1 MQRVGVRELR
11 RDTSAILRRVADGE
25 TIEVTDRGRAVALM
39 VRAVPDGLERLEAEG
54 KIRHGTGDL
63 LDIAPVRLP
72 SDVSPPSERV
82 SRGRDE

>member
-54 KIRHGTGDL
+54 QIRHGTGDL